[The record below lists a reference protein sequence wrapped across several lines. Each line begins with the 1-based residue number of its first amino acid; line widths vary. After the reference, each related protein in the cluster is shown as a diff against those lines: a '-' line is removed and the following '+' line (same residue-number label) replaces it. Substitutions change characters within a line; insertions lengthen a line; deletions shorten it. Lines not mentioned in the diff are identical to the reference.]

1 MFNVH
6 RCQVFLV
13 SLIIF
18 WLSLCYELDSVLLW
32 RIQSWRK
39 CGKILVMWILLL
51 KVGRIRYC
59 LYFVVI
65 CESRSDKILSLFC
78 CNLWKLGTE
87 LWSLSGRLIGDAFV
101 LSCFWGLEYSRNRPS
116 NFIITKKDKVVIH
129 RLPASRLQLAVTQLN
144 HQIHW

>member
-1 MFNVH
+1 MEDT
-6 RCQVFLV
+6 
-13 SLIIF
+13 
-18 WLSLCYELDSVLLW
+18 ELEEMWEDSCDVDP
-32 RIQSWRK
+32 S
-39 CGKILVMWILLL
+39 V
-51 KVGRIRYC
+51 
-59 LYFVVI
+59 
-65 CESRSDKILSLFC
+65 ESRSDKILSLFC

-144 HQIHW
+144 HLVSNSLITSIISLFSATVRKLPNFLSHDPITANLSHLVSFAKY